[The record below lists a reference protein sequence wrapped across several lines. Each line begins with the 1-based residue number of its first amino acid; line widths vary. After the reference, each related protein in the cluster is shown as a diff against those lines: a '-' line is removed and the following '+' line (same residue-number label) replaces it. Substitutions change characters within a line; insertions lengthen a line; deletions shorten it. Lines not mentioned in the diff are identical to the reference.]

1 MTKDEFSI
9 MKKRIREI
17 DAVPEYLPSDEE
29 IDSMLDNIDQNL
41 SYLFWLY
48 TRYPRKT
55 TKETEQLEKIRP
67 LLKNIH
73 VGKRRDKG

>member
-29 IDSMLDNIDQNL
+29 IDSMLENIDQNL